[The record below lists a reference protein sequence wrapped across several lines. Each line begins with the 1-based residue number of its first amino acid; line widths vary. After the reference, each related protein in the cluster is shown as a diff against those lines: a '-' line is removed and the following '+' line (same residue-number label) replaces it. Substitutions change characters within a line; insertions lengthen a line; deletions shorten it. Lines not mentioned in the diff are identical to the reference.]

1 VRVHVAGAAAP
12 LKASLEA
19 AAPSVRVSVAPAA
32 QVQWW
37 AELLDLNEAVLG
49 QLGTAQ
55 DPKLATPAMAR
66 PEPAVPLVAIAPA
79 NPPSDDVPLRIP
91 AYSLLAGGVV
101 TFGVGVI
108 FGVESGSAD
117 SQLKGATRNS
127 QGQVVGM
134 TQKQAYALN
143 SQASNEQAVANVLF
157 AVGAVAAASGAAL
170 WIYGAMAPDS
180 PGGGS
185 VALSPAPTGVV
196 VAGVFP

>member
-1 VRVHVAGAAAP
+1 MQPGAAAFEQAREWSQQAGALQWSALPPLASGGAIRQLAFKLDHDPMGAAKQVRVHVAGAAAP

-101 TFGVGVI
+101 TFTMQ
-108 FGVESGSAD
+108 SG
-117 SQLKGATRNS
+117 
-127 QGQVVGM
+127 
-134 TQKQAYALN
+134 
-143 SQASNEQAVANVLF
+143 
-157 AVGAVAAASGAAL
+157 
-170 WIYGAMAPDS
+170 
-180 PGGGS
+180 
-185 VALSPAPTGVV
+185 
-196 VAGVFP
+196 